1 MIGRLTI
8 DKASMNLSYFLYTL
22 KIINDNNGRVSRREF
37 GKQMGDFIGMPS
49 VKGGKENRT
58 PYNKSKLPRYFGFV
72 DIEYGHSNEN
82 ILVLTHRGKILV
94 NYIEDRGEEKEA
106 DKRYGIKKNNRD
118 DFIDLIFESVIFDSF
133 GKNNC
138 GAEQSKT
145 DVEPP
150 KIVFK
155 TILELGRATAEE
167 ICFVMF
173 GLNFGIFKSFEE
185 AIEVVKNNR
194 NVSEYDYKSITDQW
208 QITNIVNDCKIIN
221 IFTDSN
227 IRLLTSQRDEQN
239 NKIYYSLSKTLDDV
253 HKEQIR
259 TIGAIYKPL
268 RLYVYTNGN
277 IETIHKWID
286 DVVLGRVSDNT
297 LVFRY
302 NNYVEFCS
310 DYSKTGA
317 LIPGVF
323 EKALLT
329 AFNEEKKNVYIVLEG
344 TTETMFRKR
353 IGGLLPLMKSKDDFL
368 AEDHGWSINSVKNE
382 RLYNY
387 LVTNSTNAK
396 NVLKDQMVRLPSN
409 IHIIGAIMM
418 TENDKN
424 LEFDYVFQRCFVN
437 AKDNAGFT
445 NSNANKAIIPSS
457 NILLYGVPGCGKSHK
472 VEEEYESKITT
483 EKNKV
488 RVVFHPDYTYSDFVG
503 QLLPVLKEVEN
514 AQGVKE
520 EKLQYEFVPGPFTK
534 IIKTAY
540 EEPNQQCLLII
551 EELNR
556 GNAPA
561 IFGEIFQLLDR
572 NDNGESK
579 YGIYNADIAKYAYG
593 GLPENQG
600 IAINVIANT
609 PIKLPPNLTI
619 VATMNTSDQN
629 VFTMDTAFQRRWQMK
644 HIPNRFTGE
653 SLDEK
658 TINHIAKHLPNS
670 EISWGVFAQT
680 INKKMHTANLGFGG
694 TEDKS
699 LGVYFATDNDLDDAE
714 RFAEKV
720 LKYLWDD
727 AFKLGRKELFNDCSQ
742 GLSAVI
748 EAYEDAAKA
757 KIEKQSA
764 EDPLKKVLVP
774 EVYNEMQKKMAEMV
788 AEQAQ
793 TAEEKTSEEEAA
805 ESTAEDNPAQEPA
818 GEE

>member
-1 MIGRLTI
+1 MEFDAALDTVKKYLHISLDNEYDGI
-8 DKASMNLSYFLYTL
+8 IVKKMAKSNL
-22 KIINDNNGRVSRREF
+22 I
-37 GKQMGDFIGMPS
+37 
-49 VKGGKENRT
+49 
-58 PYNKSKLPRYFGFV
+58 
-72 DIEYGHSNEN
+72 
-82 ILVLTHRGKILV
+82 
-94 NYIEDRGEEKEA
+94 GEENSTGNQTHIAITGAQRDAFPYICAAQYLTCPHE
-106 DKRYGIKKNNRD
+106 DIDDTIKRFFMCQVKVNIYRSN
-118 DFIDLIFESVIFDSF
+118 
-133 GKNNC
+133 
-138 GAEQSKT
+138 
-145 DVEPP
+145 VEPLDKSNTIRFGAGQEKKSVYTTVWRRRGRNNEEQVQLSALNLDDSDFVEFRKLIHTNDYIVILKLQACLEYDWFIIP
-150 KIVFK
+150 KESIAISDDLKALDGKF
-155 TILELGRATAEE
+155 IH
-167 ICFVMF
+167 
-173 GLNFGIFKSFEE
+173 KSTST
-185 AIEVVKNNR
+185 VVKIDQ
-194 NVSEYDYKSITDQW
+194 NVHMD
-208 QITNIVNDCKIIN
+208 
-221 IFTDSN
+221 
-227 IRLLTSQRDEQN
+227 
-239 NKIYYSLSKTLDDV
+239 
-253 HKEQIR
+253 
-259 TIGAIYKPL
+259 
-268 RLYVYTNGN
+268 
-277 IETIHKWID
+277 
-286 DVVLGRVSDNT
+286 
-297 LVFRY
+297 
-302 NNYVEFCS
+302 
-310 DYSKTGA
+310 
-317 LIPGVF
+317 
-323 EKALLT
+323 ALLH
-329 AFNEEKKNVYIVLEG
+329 NE
-344 TTETMFRKR
+344 TTK
-353 IGGLLPLMKSKDDFL
+353 G
-368 AEDHGWSINSVKNE
+368 
-382 RLYNY
+382 
-387 LVTNSTNAK
+387 
-396 NVLKDQMVRLPSN
+396 
-409 IHIIGAIMM
+409 
-418 TENDKN
+418 
-424 LEFDYVFQRCFVN
+424 
-437 AKDNAGFT
+437 
-445 NSNANKAIIPSS
+445 IIPSS

-629 VFTMDTAFQRRWQMK
+629 VFTMDTAFQRRWQME

-658 TINHIAKHLPNS
+658 TINHVAKHLPNS

-774 EVYNEMQKKMAEMV
+774 EVYNEMQKKMAEMA
-788 AEQAQ
+788 AEQAK

-805 ESTAEDNPAQEPA
+805 ESAAEDNPAQEPA

>member
-1 MIGRLTI
+1 MYTYRNALTTIYKYLNIDESIETI
-8 DKASMNLSYFLYTL
+8 DNTNKRGIIYNFENEKIVIFVSPLSC
-22 KIINDNNGRVSRREF
+22 
-37 GKQMGDFIGMPS
+37 KQ
-49 VKGGKENRT
+49 
-58 PYNKSKLPRYFGFV
+58 
-72 DIEYGHSNEN
+72 GH
-82 ILVLTHRGKILV
+82 KQ
-94 NYIEDRGEEKEA
+94 
-106 DKRYGIKKNNRD
+106 
-118 DFIDLIFESVIFDSF
+118 DFIDTRDS
-133 GKNNC
+133 
-138 GAEQSKT
+138 GAE
-145 DVEPP
+145 PR
-150 KIVFK
+150 KIAWKYACENHLKFFHF
-155 TILELGRATAEE
+155 A
-167 ICFVMF
+167 
-173 GLNFGIFKSFEE
+173 
-185 AIEVVKNNR
+185 VK
-194 NVSEYDYKSITDQW
+194 
-208 QITNIVNDCKIIN
+208 
-221 IFTDSN
+221 
-227 IRLLTSQRDEQN
+227 
-239 NKIYYSLSKTLDDV
+239 DD
-253 HKEQIR
+253 
-259 TIGAIYKPL
+259 
-268 RLYVYTNGN
+268 
-277 IETIHKWID
+277 D
-286 DVVLGRVSDNT
+286 
-297 LVFRY
+297 RY
-302 NNYVEFCS
+302 NNYILSLESNEDAVS
-310 DYSKTGA
+310 DISYRKHENNTGTGTQVNIPSWFNPSAFENGQKFSRISTPKGFYIAAIRIDYIYEYMRLFDNRPYSGTD
-317 LIPGVF
+317 IP
-323 EKALLT
+323 
-329 AFNEEKKNVYIVLEG
+329 
-344 TTETMFRKR
+344 
-353 IGGLLPLMKSKDDFL
+353 
-368 AEDHGWSINSVKNE
+368 
-382 RLYNY
+382 
-387 LVTNSTNAK
+387 
-396 NVLKDQMVRLPSN
+396 DQN
-409 IHIIGAIMM
+409 
-418 TENDKN
+418 ENDIT
-424 LEFDYVFQRCFVN
+424 
-437 AKDNAGFT
+437 ADNKLADNF
-445 NSNANKAIIPSS
+445 
-457 NILLYGVPGCGKSHK
+457 LLYGVPGCGKSYK
-472 VEEEYESKITT
+472 VEDEYESKITN
-483 EKNKV
+483 EQCKV

-658 TINHIAKHLPNS
+658 TINHVAKHLPNS

-748 EAYEDAAKA
+748 EAYENAAKA

-805 ESTAEDNPAQEPA
+805 KSAAEDNPAQKPA

>member
-1 MIGRLTI
+1 MEFDAALDTVKKYLHISLDNEYDGI
-8 DKASMNLSYFLYTL
+8 IVKKMAKSNL
-22 KIINDNNGRVSRREF
+22 I
-37 GKQMGDFIGMPS
+37 
-49 VKGGKENRT
+49 
-58 PYNKSKLPRYFGFV
+58 
-72 DIEYGHSNEN
+72 
-82 ILVLTHRGKILV
+82 
-94 NYIEDRGEEKEA
+94 GEENSTGNQTHIAITGAQRDAFPYICAAQYLTCPHE
-106 DKRYGIKKNNRD
+106 DIDDTIKRFFMCQVKVNIYRSN
-118 DFIDLIFESVIFDSF
+118 
-133 GKNNC
+133 
-138 GAEQSKT
+138 
-145 DVEPP
+145 VEPLDKSNTIRFGAGQEKKSVYTTVWRRRGRNNEEQVQLSALNLDDSDFVEFRKLIHTNDYIVILKLQACLEYDWFIIP
-150 KIVFK
+150 KESIAISDDLKALDGKF
-155 TILELGRATAEE
+155 IH
-167 ICFVMF
+167 
-173 GLNFGIFKSFEE
+173 KSTST
-185 AIEVVKNNR
+185 VVKIDQ
-194 NVSEYDYKSITDQW
+194 NVHMD
-208 QITNIVNDCKIIN
+208 
-221 IFTDSN
+221 
-227 IRLLTSQRDEQN
+227 
-239 NKIYYSLSKTLDDV
+239 
-253 HKEQIR
+253 
-259 TIGAIYKPL
+259 
-268 RLYVYTNGN
+268 
-277 IETIHKWID
+277 
-286 DVVLGRVSDNT
+286 
-297 LVFRY
+297 
-302 NNYVEFCS
+302 
-310 DYSKTGA
+310 
-317 LIPGVF
+317 
-323 EKALLT
+323 ALLH
-329 AFNEEKKNVYIVLEG
+329 NE
-344 TTETMFRKR
+344 TTK
-353 IGGLLPLMKSKDDFL
+353 G
-368 AEDHGWSINSVKNE
+368 
-382 RLYNY
+382 
-387 LVTNSTNAK
+387 
-396 NVLKDQMVRLPSN
+396 
-409 IHIIGAIMM
+409 
-418 TENDKN
+418 
-424 LEFDYVFQRCFVN
+424 
-437 AKDNAGFT
+437 
-445 NSNANKAIIPSS
+445 IIPSS

-520 EKLQYEFVPGPFTK
+520 EKLQYEFVSGPFTK

-572 NDNGESK
+572 NNNGESK

-658 TINHIAKHLPNS
+658 TINHVAKHLPNS

-805 ESTAEDNPAQEPA
+805 KSAVEDNPAQKPA

>member
-1 MIGRLTI
+1 MEFDAALDTVKKYLHISLDNEYDGI
-8 DKASMNLSYFLYTL
+8 IVKKMAKSNL
-22 KIINDNNGRVSRREF
+22 I
-37 GKQMGDFIGMPS
+37 
-49 VKGGKENRT
+49 
-58 PYNKSKLPRYFGFV
+58 
-72 DIEYGHSNEN
+72 
-82 ILVLTHRGKILV
+82 
-94 NYIEDRGEEKEA
+94 GEENSTGNQTHIAITGAQRDAFPYICAAQYLTCPHE
-106 DKRYGIKKNNRD
+106 DIDDTIKRFFMCQVKVNIYRSN
-118 DFIDLIFESVIFDSF
+118 
-133 GKNNC
+133 
-138 GAEQSKT
+138 
-145 DVEPP
+145 VEPLDKSNTIRFGAGQEKKSVYTTVWRRRGRNNEEQVQLSALNLDDSDFVEFRKLIHTNDYIVILKLQACLEYDWFIIP
-150 KIVFK
+150 KESIAISDDLKALDGKF
-155 TILELGRATAEE
+155 IH
-167 ICFVMF
+167 
-173 GLNFGIFKSFEE
+173 KSTST
-185 AIEVVKNNR
+185 VVKIDQ
-194 NVSEYDYKSITDQW
+194 NVHMD
-208 QITNIVNDCKIIN
+208 
-221 IFTDSN
+221 
-227 IRLLTSQRDEQN
+227 
-239 NKIYYSLSKTLDDV
+239 
-253 HKEQIR
+253 
-259 TIGAIYKPL
+259 
-268 RLYVYTNGN
+268 
-277 IETIHKWID
+277 
-286 DVVLGRVSDNT
+286 
-297 LVFRY
+297 
-302 NNYVEFCS
+302 
-310 DYSKTGA
+310 
-317 LIPGVF
+317 
-323 EKALLT
+323 ALLH
-329 AFNEEKKNVYIVLEG
+329 NE
-344 TTETMFRKR
+344 TTK
-353 IGGLLPLMKSKDDFL
+353 G
-368 AEDHGWSINSVKNE
+368 
-382 RLYNY
+382 
-387 LVTNSTNAK
+387 
-396 NVLKDQMVRLPSN
+396 
-409 IHIIGAIMM
+409 
-418 TENDKN
+418 
-424 LEFDYVFQRCFVN
+424 
-437 AKDNAGFT
+437 
-445 NSNANKAIIPSS
+445 IIPSS

-658 TINHIAKHLPNS
+658 TINHVAKHLPNS

-774 EVYNEMQKKMAEMV
+774 EVYNEMQKKMAEMA
-788 AEQAQ
+788 AEQAK

-805 ESTAEDNPAQEPA
+805 ESAAEDNPAQKPA

>member
-1 MIGRLTI
+1 MYTYRNALTTIYKYLNIDESIKTI
-8 DKASMNLSYFLYTL
+8 DNTNKRGIIYKFENEKIVIFVSPLSC
-22 KIINDNNGRVSRREF
+22 
-37 GKQMGDFIGMPS
+37 KQ
-49 VKGGKENRT
+49 
-58 PYNKSKLPRYFGFV
+58 
-72 DIEYGHSNEN
+72 GH
-82 ILVLTHRGKILV
+82 KQ
-94 NYIEDRGEEKEA
+94 
-106 DKRYGIKKNNRD
+106 
-118 DFIDLIFESVIFDSF
+118 DFIDTRDS
-133 GKNNC
+133 
-138 GAEQSKT
+138 GAE
-145 DVEPP
+145 PR
-150 KIVFK
+150 KIAWKYACENHLKFFHF
-155 TILELGRATAEE
+155 A
-167 ICFVMF
+167 
-173 GLNFGIFKSFEE
+173 
-185 AIEVVKNNR
+185 VK
-194 NVSEYDYKSITDQW
+194 
-208 QITNIVNDCKIIN
+208 
-221 IFTDSN
+221 
-227 IRLLTSQRDEQN
+227 
-239 NKIYYSLSKTLDDV
+239 DD
-253 HKEQIR
+253 
-259 TIGAIYKPL
+259 
-268 RLYVYTNGN
+268 
-277 IETIHKWID
+277 D
-286 DVVLGRVSDNT
+286 
-297 LVFRY
+297 RY
-302 NNYVEFCS
+302 NNYILSLESNEDAVS
-310 DYSKTGA
+310 DISYRKHENNTGTGTQVNIPSWFNPSAFENGQKFSRISTPKGFYIAAIRIDYIYEYMRLFDNRPYSGTD
-317 LIPGVF
+317 IP
-323 EKALLT
+323 
-329 AFNEEKKNVYIVLEG
+329 
-344 TTETMFRKR
+344 
-353 IGGLLPLMKSKDDFL
+353 
-368 AEDHGWSINSVKNE
+368 
-382 RLYNY
+382 
-387 LVTNSTNAK
+387 
-396 NVLKDQMVRLPSN
+396 DQN
-409 IHIIGAIMM
+409 
-418 TENDKN
+418 ENDIT
-424 LEFDYVFQRCFVN
+424 
-437 AKDNAGFT
+437 ADNKFAD
-445 NSNANKAIIPSS
+445 

-483 EKNKV
+483 EKNKI

-658 TINHIAKHLPNS
+658 TINHVAKHLPKS

-805 ESTAEDNPAQEPA
+805 KSAVEDNPAQKPA

>member
-1 MIGRLTI
+1 
-8 DKASMNLSYFLYTL
+8 MNSFT
-22 KIINDNNGRVSRREF
+22 
-37 GKQMGDFIGMPS
+37 
-49 VKGGKENRT
+49 VKGIPTSFVKSNMKFPSDGGSGEARLFVG
-58 PYNKSKLPRYFGFV
+58 NKSKFQELNAFFGL
-72 DIEYGHSNEN
+72 DDSDEKHK
-82 ILVLTHRGKILV
+82 KITAYTVMFDKNNFLDYMKYV
-94 NYIEDRGEEKEA
+94 QLEHVFQLFNKYNDASLEEWQKS
-106 DKRYGIKKNNRD
+106 YNGIKELKDD
-118 DFIDLIFESVIFDSF
+118 DFI
-133 GKNNC
+133 
-138 GAEQSKT
+138 
-145 DVEPP
+145 
-150 KIVFK
+150 
-155 TILELGRATAEE
+155 
-167 ICFVMF
+167 
-173 GLNFGIFKSFEE
+173 
-185 AIEVVKNNR
+185 
-194 NVSEYDYKSITDQW
+194 
-208 QITNIVNDCKIIN
+208 VN
-221 IFTDSN
+221 
-227 IRLLTSQRDEQN
+227 
-239 NKIYYSLSKTLDDV
+239 
-253 HKEQIR
+253 
-259 TIGAIYKPL
+259 
-268 RLYVYTNGN
+268 LYTV
-277 IETIHKWID
+277 
-286 DVVLGRVSDNT
+286 
-297 LVFRY
+297 
-302 NNYVEFCS
+302 
-310 DYSKTGA
+310 
-317 LIPGVF
+317 
-323 EKALLT
+323 
-329 AFNEEKKNVYIVLEG
+329 
-344 TTETMFRKR
+344 
-353 IGGLLPLMKSKDDFL
+353 
-368 AEDHGWSINSVKNE
+368 
-382 RLYNY
+382 
-387 LVTNSTNAK
+387 
-396 NVLKDQMVRLPSN
+396 
-409 IHIIGAIMM
+409 
-418 TENDKN
+418 NDKN
-424 LEFDYVFQRCFVN
+424 RYYVRADEKIFKDYLRSVIVPKISDIIFLKDEVKKIIEIRLSVNYSYTSSPNGEEEQDDSKIDLPTSPKSCAEYIINHIYDLDSFQCLKPVFKVNDTTIRVEAEILQNLGLPRKSLRFFFNLPTSASYTKSDNDNKVRVFDKVYDVPTEQGNYHAKLTTEWQDKPLEDDFDGNSLTALIKVVN
-437 AKDNAGFT
+437 EYYSHYLEIVKTENGYCLKIK
-445 NSNANKAIIPSS
+445 NKTTKGIIPST
-457 NILLYGVPGCGKSHK
+457 NILLYGVPGCGKSFY
-472 VEEEYESKITT
+472 VEKNYESKVQEGFTI
-483 EKNKV
+483 

-629 VFTMDTAFQRRWQMK
+629 VFTMDTAFQRRWQME
-644 HIPNRFTGE
+644 HIPNKF
-653 SLDEK
+653 DFK
-658 TINHIAKHLPNS
+658 TAHVNKHLPNS

-805 ESTAEDNPAQEPA
+805 KSAAEDNPAQEPA

>member
-1 MIGRLTI
+1 MERNERYEINSEGKLVIGIPETLTHSEKKYI
-8 DKASMNLSYFLYTL
+8 IEQMFSINGWKYTL
-22 KIINDNNGRVSRREF
+22 LEEFTSSHYCIKLDNDNLNVSR
-37 GKQMGDFIGMPS
+37 
-49 VKGGKENRT
+49 
-58 PYNKSKLPRYFGFV
+58 
-72 DIEYGHSNEN
+72 
-82 ILVLTHRGKILV
+82 
-94 NYIEDRGEEKEA
+94 
-106 DKRYGIKKNNRD
+106 
-118 DFIDLIFESVIFDSF
+118 IFHLYH
-133 GKNNC
+133 G
-138 GAEQSKT
+138 
-145 DVEPP
+145 
-150 KIVFK
+150 
-155 TILELGRATAEE
+155 
-167 ICFVMF
+167 
-173 GLNFGIFKSFEE
+173 
-185 AIEVVKNNR
+185 
-194 NVSEYDYKSITDQW
+194 
-208 QITNIVNDCKIIN
+208 
-221 IFTDSN
+221 N
-227 IRLLTSQRDEQN
+227 IR
-239 NKIYYSLSKTLDDV
+239 
-253 HKEQIR
+253 KEDPDR
-259 TIGAIYKPL
+259 N
-268 RLYVYTNGN
+268 R
-277 IETIHKWID
+277 
-286 DVVLGRVSDNT
+286 
-297 LVFRY
+297 
-302 NNYVEFCS
+302 
-310 DYSKTGA
+310 
-317 LIPGVF
+317 
-323 EKALLT
+323 
-329 AFNEEKKNVYIVLEG
+329 EEKKIQLGSDNDPRIYKENSLILGFYVYEHRHDLKDVVVVAWPIEEG
-344 TTETMFRKR
+344 
-353 IGGLLPLMKSKDDFL
+353 
-368 AEDHGWSINSVKNE
+368 KNYPGNPSL
-382 RLYNY
+382 RVNMR
-387 LVTNSTNAK
+387 TDIQMAK
-396 NVLKDQMVRLPSN
+396 NTGYYVDRVT
-409 IHIIGAIMM
+409 G
-418 TENDKN
+418 KN
-424 LEFDYVFQRCFVN
+424 LVAFRPEFIYYYIEN
-437 AKDNAGFT
+437 YKDLHYNTQDSLPAVDIQDKCT
-445 NSNANKAIIPSS
+445 LEHT

-483 EKNKV
+483 EKNKI

-658 TINHIAKHLPNS
+658 TINHVAKHLPNS
-670 EISWGVFAQT
+670 EISWGAFAQT
-680 INKKMHTANLGFGG
+680 VNKKMHTANLGFGG

-748 EAYEDAAKA
+748 EAYEDAKG
-757 KIEKQSA
+757 
-764 EDPLKKVLVP
+764 DPLKKVLVP
-774 EVYNEMQKKMAEMV
+774 EVYNEMQKKMAEMA
-788 AEQAQ
+788 AEQAK

-805 ESTAEDNPAQEPA
+805 ESAAEDNPAQKPA

>member
-1 MIGRLTI
+1 MYTYRNALTTIYKYLNIDESIETI
-8 DKASMNLSYFLYTL
+8 DNTNKRGIIYNFENEKIVIFVSPLSC
-22 KIINDNNGRVSRREF
+22 
-37 GKQMGDFIGMPS
+37 KQ
-49 VKGGKENRT
+49 
-58 PYNKSKLPRYFGFV
+58 
-72 DIEYGHSNEN
+72 GH
-82 ILVLTHRGKILV
+82 KQ
-94 NYIEDRGEEKEA
+94 
-106 DKRYGIKKNNRD
+106 
-118 DFIDLIFESVIFDSF
+118 DFIDTRDS
-133 GKNNC
+133 
-138 GAEQSKT
+138 GAE
-145 DVEPP
+145 PR
-150 KIVFK
+150 KIAWKYACENHLKFFHF
-155 TILELGRATAEE
+155 A
-167 ICFVMF
+167 
-173 GLNFGIFKSFEE
+173 
-185 AIEVVKNNR
+185 VK
-194 NVSEYDYKSITDQW
+194 
-208 QITNIVNDCKIIN
+208 
-221 IFTDSN
+221 
-227 IRLLTSQRDEQN
+227 
-239 NKIYYSLSKTLDDV
+239 DD
-253 HKEQIR
+253 
-259 TIGAIYKPL
+259 
-268 RLYVYTNGN
+268 
-277 IETIHKWID
+277 D
-286 DVVLGRVSDNT
+286 
-297 LVFRY
+297 RY
-302 NNYVEFCS
+302 NNYILSLESNEDAVS
-310 DYSKTGA
+310 DISYRKHENNTGTGTQVN
-317 LIPGVF
+317 IPSWFNPSAF
-323 EKALLT
+323 ENGQKFSRIST
-329 AFNEEKKNVYIVLEG
+329 PKGFYI
-344 TTETMFRKR
+344 
-353 IGGLLPLMKSKDDFL
+353 
-368 AEDHGWSINSVKNE
+368 A
-382 RLYNY
+382 
-387 LVTNSTNAK
+387 A
-396 NVLKDQMVRLPSN
+396 
-409 IHIIGAIMM
+409 IHIDYIYEYMRLFDNRPYSGTDIPDQN
-418 TENDKN
+418 ENDIT
-424 LEFDYVFQRCFVN
+424 
-437 AKDNAGFT
+437 ADNKFA
-445 NSNANKAIIPSS
+445 S

-534 IIKTAY
+534 IIKTAD

-644 HIPNRFTGE
+644 HISNRFTGE

-658 TINHIAKHLPNS
+658 TINHVAKHLPNS

-774 EVYNEMQKKMAEMV
+774 EVYNEMQKKMAEMA
-788 AEQAQ
+788 AEQAK

-805 ESTAEDNPAQEPA
+805 ESAAEDNPAQEPA

>member
-1 MIGRLTI
+1 MERNERYEINSEGKLVIGIPETLTHSEKKYI
-8 DKASMNLSYFLYTL
+8 IEQMFSINGWKYTL
-22 KIINDNNGRVSRREF
+22 LEEFTSSHYCIKLDNDNLNVSR
-37 GKQMGDFIGMPS
+37 
-49 VKGGKENRT
+49 
-58 PYNKSKLPRYFGFV
+58 
-72 DIEYGHSNEN
+72 
-82 ILVLTHRGKILV
+82 
-94 NYIEDRGEEKEA
+94 
-106 DKRYGIKKNNRD
+106 
-118 DFIDLIFESVIFDSF
+118 IFHLYH
-133 GKNNC
+133 G
-138 GAEQSKT
+138 
-145 DVEPP
+145 
-150 KIVFK
+150 
-155 TILELGRATAEE
+155 
-167 ICFVMF
+167 
-173 GLNFGIFKSFEE
+173 
-185 AIEVVKNNR
+185 
-194 NVSEYDYKSITDQW
+194 
-208 QITNIVNDCKIIN
+208 
-221 IFTDSN
+221 N
-227 IRLLTSQRDEQN
+227 IR
-239 NKIYYSLSKTLDDV
+239 
-253 HKEQIR
+253 KEDPDR
-259 TIGAIYKPL
+259 N
-268 RLYVYTNGN
+268 R
-277 IETIHKWID
+277 
-286 DVVLGRVSDNT
+286 
-297 LVFRY
+297 
-302 NNYVEFCS
+302 
-310 DYSKTGA
+310 
-317 LIPGVF
+317 
-323 EKALLT
+323 
-329 AFNEEKKNVYIVLEG
+329 EEKKIQLGSDNDPRIYKENSLILGFYVYEHRHDLKDVVVVAWPIEEG
-344 TTETMFRKR
+344 
-353 IGGLLPLMKSKDDFL
+353 
-368 AEDHGWSINSVKNE
+368 KNYPGNPSL
-382 RLYNY
+382 RVNMR
-387 LVTNSTNAK
+387 TDIQMAK
-396 NVLKDQMVRLPSN
+396 NTGYYVDRVT
-409 IHIIGAIMM
+409 G
-418 TENDKN
+418 KN
-424 LEFDYVFQRCFVN
+424 LVAFRPEFIYYYIEN
-437 AKDNAGFT
+437 YKDLHYNTQDSLPAVDIQDKCT
-445 NSNANKAIIPSS
+445 LEHT

-658 TINHIAKHLPNS
+658 TINHVAKHLPNS

-680 INKKMHTANLGFGG
+680 VNKKMHTANLGFGG

-774 EVYNEMQKKMAEMV
+774 EVYNEMQKKMAEMA
-788 AEQAQ
+788 AEQAK

-805 ESTAEDNPAQEPA
+805 ESAAEDNPAQEPA

>member
-1 MIGRLTI
+1 
-8 DKASMNLSYFLYTL
+8 
-22 KIINDNNGRVSRREF
+22 
-37 GKQMGDFIGMPS
+37 
-49 VKGGKENRT
+49 
-58 PYNKSKLPRYFGFV
+58 
-72 DIEYGHSNEN
+72 
-82 ILVLTHRGKILV
+82 
-94 NYIEDRGEEKEA
+94 
-106 DKRYGIKKNNRD
+106 
-118 DFIDLIFESVIFDSF
+118 
-133 GKNNC
+133 
-138 GAEQSKT
+138 
-145 DVEPP
+145 
-150 KIVFK
+150 
-155 TILELGRATAEE
+155 
-167 ICFVMF
+167 
-173 GLNFGIFKSFEE
+173 
-185 AIEVVKNNR
+185 
-194 NVSEYDYKSITDQW
+194 
-208 QITNIVNDCKIIN
+208 
-221 IFTDSN
+221 
-227 IRLLTSQRDEQN
+227 
-239 NKIYYSLSKTLDDV
+239 
-253 HKEQIR
+253 
-259 TIGAIYKPL
+259 
-268 RLYVYTNGN
+268 
-277 IETIHKWID
+277 
-286 DVVLGRVSDNT
+286 
-297 LVFRY
+297 
-302 NNYVEFCS
+302 
-310 DYSKTGA
+310 
-317 LIPGVF
+317 
-323 EKALLT
+323 
-329 AFNEEKKNVYIVLEG
+329 
-344 TTETMFRKR
+344 
-353 IGGLLPLMKSKDDFL
+353 
-368 AEDHGWSINSVKNE
+368 
-382 RLYNY
+382 
-387 LVTNSTNAK
+387 
-396 NVLKDQMVRLPSN
+396 
-409 IHIIGAIMM
+409 MM

-658 TINHIAKHLPNS
+658 TINHVAKHLPNS

-774 EVYNEMQKKMAEMV
+774 EVYNEMQKKMAEMA
-788 AEQAQ
+788 AEQAK

-805 ESTAEDNPAQEPA
+805 ESAAEDNPAQEPA